1 MANGGFLPLS
11 DKRQSKYKTKQQQNF
26 ALFPN
31 PQNFGIL
38 SKMPTEIAITLGLLL
53 LALILFGTEK
63 LPVDV
68 VGIILV
74 IGLILTNVLT
84 VNEGLAGFGD
94 NVIITIGGLFVL
106 TGGLIKTG
114 LVDLIGRRLYRIA
127 GNNEFVLTA
136 LIMFVAAA
144 AASVLKNTT
153 TTAMFLPVVI
163 GLSERARIPPSKL
176 LMPLAFGAIL
186 GGSCTL
192 IGTSTNLAVSGAM
205 QRYGMP
211 GYSMFELT
219 TVGSLTFA
227 FGMLYMLFIG
237 RKMLPSRGGEDSLTE
252 QYHIR
257 EYISELLVLP
267 GSHLIGKTLGEANL
281 NRELDLNVLGIVRGK
296 ETKIAPTSRERIG
309 LNDLLIVEGR
319 LANILNVKTEAG
331 LEIKADFKLNDA
343 VLEGGSIE
351 LFEVMVM
358 RDSRLAGQTLKSI
371 RFRQTYDLTV
381 LAINRHG
388 ETIVEKLSEL
398 RLKFGDVLLVQGKRD
413 EIEPLVVEGE
423 MLLLED
429 VSKGAMRTEKRK
441 WAIAA
446 FGLFIALSL
455 LKVVTSGAVD
465 IPLAVCVLLGVLL
478 LLATNTVRYPEL
490 YSLIDFRLLVLI
502 ACMMSFGVAMEKTGT
517 DRYLADLIVLY
528 FQQYG
533 SLAVLAGFFVLTVVL
548 TQPMSNQ
555 AAALVV
561 LPVAVKTAIAL
572 GLNPRAFAVA
582 ITYAAS
588 FSFITPL
595 EPACV
600 LVYTPGRYKF
610 MDFVKIGTILTIVVF
625 VVAILLVPVFWKL

>member
-1 MANGGFLPLS
+1 MSP
-11 DKRQSKYKTKQQQNF
+11 
-26 ALFPN
+26 
-31 PQNFGIL
+31 
-38 SKMPTEIAITLGLLL
+38 IAITLLLL
-53 LALILFGTEK
+53 LVALVLFGTEK

-74 IGLILTNVLT
+74 IGLVLT
-84 VNEGLAGFGD
+84 GVLNINEGLSGFGD
-94 NVIITIGGLFVL
+94 NVIVTIAGLFVL

-114 LVDLIGRRLYRIA
+114 LVDLIGRRLYKIS

-136 LIMFVAAA
+136 LIMVVAAA
-144 AASVLKNTT
+144 SASVLKNTT

-163 GLSERARIPPSKL
+163 GLAERAKIPPSKL

-192 IGTSTNLAVSGAM
+192 IGTSTNLAVSSAL
-205 QRYGMP
+205 QRYQNDP
-211 GYSMFELT
+211 SLAAFHQQLAPYSMFELT
-219 TVGSLTFA
+219 AVGFLTFA
-227 FGMLYMLFIG
+227 VGLLYMLFIG

-281 NRELDLNVLGIVRGK
+281 NMELDLNVLGIIRGR
-296 ETKIAPTSRERIG
+296 EQKIAPNSRERLE

-319 LANILNVKTEAG
+319 LANILNVKSEVG
-331 LEIKADFKLNDA
+331 LEIKADFKLNDEI
-343 VLEGGSIE
+343 LEGGEIE

-358 RDSRLAGQTLKSI
+358 RDSEMVGQTLKSLK
-371 RFRQTYDLTV
+371 FRQNYDLTV

-388 ETIVEKLSEL
+388 ETFIEKLSEISM
-398 RLKFGDVLLVQGKRD
+398 KFGDVLLVQGKRA
-413 EIEPLVVEGE
+413 EIEPLVVDRQ

-429 VSKGAMRTEKRK
+429 LSASSMRTEKRR
-441 WAIAA
+441 WALAA
-446 FGLFIALSL
+446 FGLFLALSL
-455 LKVVTSGAVD
+455 SKVVFGYE
-465 IPLAVCVLLGVLL
+465 IPLAICVLLGVLL
-478 LLATNTVRYPEL
+478 LLATKTVRYSEL

-517 DRYLADLIVLY
+517 DKYLAALIVQY
-528 FQQYG
+528 FQEYG
-533 SLAVLAGFFVLTVVL
+533 SVAVLAGFFVLTVGL

-561 LPVAVKTAIAL
+561 LPVAIKTAIAL
-572 GLNPRAFAVA
+572 NLNPRTFAVA

-625 VVAILLVPVFWKL
+625 IVAIVLVPVFWKL